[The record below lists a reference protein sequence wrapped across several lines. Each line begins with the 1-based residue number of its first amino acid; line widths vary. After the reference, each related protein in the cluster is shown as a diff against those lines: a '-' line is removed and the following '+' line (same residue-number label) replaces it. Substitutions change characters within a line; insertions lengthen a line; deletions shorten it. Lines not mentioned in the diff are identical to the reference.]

1 MESQTTIA
9 IAYAG
14 FITSLATAIIGY
26 INHKRIRS
34 RCCGKEI
41 SSSID
46 IEDTTPQTKCSPI
59 LENVKAPSKGD
70 LPV

>member
-1 MESQTTIA
+1 MDSQTTTA

-46 IEDTTPQTKCSPI
+46 IEDTTPQTKCGPI
-59 LENVKAPSKGD
+59 LENVKAPSERSI
-70 LPV
+70 PV